1 MNEKYW
7 ESGSNNHRKRSSGLK
22 DMGFGSFQGQNG
34 PFRSFW
40 VFSGILEWIEGAKDN
55 GSSEIWEFFK
65 EF

>member
-1 MNEKYW
+1 
-7 ESGSNNHRKRSSGLK
+7 
-22 DMGFGSFQGQNG
+22 MGFGSFQGQNG